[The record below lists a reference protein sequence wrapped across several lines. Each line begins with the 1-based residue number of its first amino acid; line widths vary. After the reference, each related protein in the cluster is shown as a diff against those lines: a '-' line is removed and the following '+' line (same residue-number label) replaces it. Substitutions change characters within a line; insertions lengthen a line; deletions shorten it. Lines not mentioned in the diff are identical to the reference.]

1 MSLNHQGNFIDVYA
15 SVNNSALKWKIITK
29 KQLTLTYLGVAVIII
44 VNMGNPG
51 ESRMLSE
58 KPLQT
63 NVFCSERTK

>member
-1 MSLNHQGNFIDVYA
+1 MSLNHQENFINVNA
-15 SVNNSALKWKIITK
+15 SANNSALKWKIITK
-29 KQLTLTYLGVAVIII
+29 NHLTLTCLGIAVIII

-51 ESRMLSE
+51 EIRILSE